1 MALSAKLNKTYIKPE
16 PIEPPGVGK
25 VVVQVFEPRG
35 LSAILS
41 ESDFADGRLRE
52 FVWRR
57 NFGRRWTTTTS
68 SSCQVDRYNMGH
80 SNPVDN
86 SQIVQFLDHAVGSMF
101 SSPAYWNGTVYLAG
115 QYNGLQSFSIRN
127 GLLTPASQAGPTC
140 CMHVPS
146 ISANGTSEGIVWIV
160 DSNTLDAFDAT
171 DLTHKLYTSKQAGT
185 RDLLG
190 TTAHFNVPTIA
201 NGKVYVGADLQLA
214 VYGLL

>member
-1 MALSAKLNKTYIKPE
+1 MSKEVAQA
-16 PIEPPGVGK
+16 
-25 VVVQVFEPRG
+25 FELRG

-41 ESDFADGRLRE
+41 ESDFVDGSLRE

-57 NFGRRWTTTTS
+57 NFGWHRASTTTT
-68 SSCQVDRYNMGH
+68 SSCQVDRDNMGH
-80 SNPVDN
+80 YNAVDN

-115 QYNGLQSFSIRN
+115 QVNGLQSFSISN

-146 ISANGTSEGIVWIV
+146 ISANGTREAIVWIV
-160 DSNTLDAFDAT
+160 DSSTLVAFDAR

-190 TTAHFNVPTIA
+190 TTAHFNAPTIA